1 MRTAEETALLVAL
14 LFKRSGQQQV
24 QLGIDTIRC
33 LSRRK
38 HIRGAF
44 LRLLGEHLDDLG
56 LVMMEIDGGGFGLI
70 AASAL
75 SGAPAVR
82 AKDYL
87 RNDLDRLNEGQIDF
101 NDIRAELGRSVA
113 AVDEDGLQVA

>member
-24 QLGIDTIRC
+24 WLGIDTVRC
-33 LSRRK
+33 LSKRK

-44 LRLLGEHLDDLG
+44 LKSLSELLDDLG
-56 LVMMEIDGGGFGLI
+56 LVLMEIDGDGFGLI
-70 AASAL
+70 AVSAL
-75 SGAPAVR
+75 SGAPAVT

-87 RNDLDRLNEGQIDF
+87 RDDLDRLKQGEIGF

-113 AVDEDGLQVA
+113 ADDEDGLNIA